1 MPLRR
6 NLHAVAV
13 LMLVAGQTAR
23 AGSPSWN
30 RTSESVGEFS
40 SPVAQAPTPQ
50 TGITAPYLGM
60 MVKEVRFPDLSAKQA
75 DWLRKAIAQQAGSP
89 LDREQ
94 VRQSLQRLYAT
105 GRFADIR
112 AEVERTSDGQV
123 LLSFVTKPNYFVES
137 LDVLGLPNRP
147 TRGQVV
153 DACKL
158 QLGELFNHDRLEQAL
173 ENINRLMEE
182 NGYYRAQVETVERT
196 NPDTQQ
202 IAILFV
208 VHAGAQAKVGAVAV
222 SGNPGYTPAQVQDI
236 ARVHPGDL
244 VSAQRVSDALNRLR
258 KKYQKQNRLLARVF
272 IRSKLYQS
280 RANRVDYTFEIQPGP
295 RVEILAQG
303 FKLPRSVLKQN
314 VPVFEESAVDDD
326 LLNEGRQN
334 LLNYMQSRG
343 YFAAQVTLRK
353 ETQTNG
359 IDLRIVYVIDPHARH
374 RLAKISIQGNTSFPT
389 DELRRQMRVQETG
402 RAFVNGRYSQ
412 SLLAQDLRRLEELY
426 KANGF
431 RAVKVTSQLIE
442 DYAGRENDLALE
454 IDVDEGART
463 LVGAFHMV
471 GNHTFPEDKF
481 RPSVIQTAPGQP
493 FSEAHIAQDRDN
505 VLNYYLNRGFP
516 HATFEAS
523 ATPSAGE
530 ANRMDVTFTIHEGE
544 QVFVDQVYVSGLQ
557 HTKPFI
563 VQRELQTQPGDP
575 LSQIDML
582 ENQRRLYDLGIFNQ
596 VDTAVQNANGKEP
609 YKNVL
614 LNVQE
619 AKRYT
624 FNYGFGFEFQTGQP
638 SEIGTNQ
645 AKGQT
650 GVSPRGSLEINRLN
664 FRGRDQTISF
674 KADVGGLQQRGL
686 ITYTHPRWNNSPA
699 WKLSV
704 TGFYD
709 HTLDVT
715 TFTSDRLEG
724 SVQAEQTISKAS
736 TMVYRFTYRR
746 VKASDIA
753 ISPEEIPLLSLPVR
767 VGEPNFSYLRNTRD
781 NDLETTKG
789 TYNSV
794 DAGVASSYF
803 GSQADF
809 SKVLVQNSTYYAF
822 GKNRPQEK
830 KFVFARS
837 IRIGL
842 ENPFGN
848 TLILPPGYACPQAS
862 QTICP
867 GATVVPLAER
877 LFAGGGNSH
886 RGFGLNQAGPRD
898 PTTGFPVGGSA
909 LLVNSVELRLPPA
922 NLPYVQD
929 NLSFALFEDMG
940 NVFTD
945 GRTMLNNLL
954 RWKQENPQNCLQPS
968 AANPNSGNSCDFSY
982 VSHAVGIGVRYKTP
996 IGPVRFDFG
1005 YNLNPPAFPSCQA
1018 TPNVSGQAPSP
1029 VCVAATK
1036 SGGVASLPYFVP
1048 QHLSHFNVY
1057 FSIGQ
1062 TF

>member
-1 MPLRR
+1 LLLRSLPGVALLLLAAAPAALAGTPLG
-6 NLHAVAV
+6 NQPSDAVEGISA
-13 LMLVAGQTAR
+13 LLPQT
-23 AGSPSWN
+23 P
-30 RTSESVGEFS
+30 
-40 SPVAQAPTPQ
+40 PQ
-50 TGITAPYLGM
+50 TGIASPYLGL
-60 MVKEVRFPDLSAKQA
+60 MVKEVQFPSLNSKEVG
-75 DWLRKAIAQQAGSP
+75 WLRKVIAQQAGSP

-94 VRQSLQRLYAT
+94 IRQSLQRLYAT

-112 AEVERTSDGQV
+112 AEVERTSEGQV
-123 LLSFVTKPNYFVES
+123 VLSFVTTPNYFVES

-153 DACKL
+153 DASKL

-182 NGYYRAQVETVERT
+182 NGFYRAQVETVERT
-196 NPDTQQ
+196 DPGTQQ

-208 VHAGAQAKVGAVAV
+208 VHPGPQAKVGAVAG
-222 SGNPGYTPAQVQDI
+222 SGNPGYTDAQIQDI
-236 ARVHPGDL
+236 AHMHPTDL
-244 VSAQRVSDALNRLR
+244 VSAERASDALNRLR
-258 KKYQKQNRLLARVF
+258 KKYQRQNRLLARVF
-272 IRSKLYQS
+272 IRSKVYQS
-280 RANRVDYTFEIQPGP
+280 SANRVDYVFEIQPGP
-295 RVEILAQG
+295 KVEILAQG
-303 FKLPRSVLKQN
+303 FKLRRSVLKQQ

-334 LLNYMQSRG
+334 LLNYMQARG
-343 YFAAQVTLRK
+343 YFAAKVGIRK
-353 ETQTNG
+353 DTQANG
-359 IDLRIVYVIDPHARH
+359 TDLRIVYVIDPHARH
-374 RLAKISIQGNTSFPT
+374 RLAKIFIRGNANFPT
-389 DELRRQMRVQETG
+389 EELRRQMTVQETG
-402 RAFVNGRYSQ
+402 RAFANGRFSQ
-412 SLLAQDLRRLEELY
+412 SLLAQDLRRIEQLY

-431 RAVKVTSQLIE
+431 RDVKVTSQLIE

-454 IDVDEGART
+454 IDVNEGART
-463 LVGAFHMV
+463 LVGSFRMV
-471 GNHTFPEDKF
+471 GNRSFPEEQF
-481 RPSVIQTAPGQP
+481 RPTVIQTAPGQP
-493 FSEAHIAQDRDN
+493 FSEAYIAQDRDN

-523 ATPSAGE
+523 AAPTPGE

-557 HTKPFI
+557 HTKPFV
-563 VQRELQTQPGDP
+563 VQRELQTHPGDP
-575 LSQIDML
+575 LSQNDML

-596 VDTAVQNANGKEP
+596 VDTALQNPNGNET

-645 AKGQT
+645 AKGET

-664 FRGRDQTISF
+664 FRGRDQTIGF

-699 WKLSV
+699 WKLTV

-736 TMVYRFTYRR
+736 TMFYRFTYRR

-803 GSQADF
+803 GSEADF
-809 SKVLVQNSTYYAF
+809 SKVLVQNSTYHAF
-822 GKNRPQEK
+822 GRNRPQEK

-837 IRIGL
+837 IRVGL

-877 LFAGGGNSH
+877 LFAGGGTSH

-898 PTTGFPVGGSA
+898 PVTGFPVGGSA
-909 LLVNSVELRLPPA
+909 MLVNSVELRLPPA

-929 NLSFALFEDMG
+929 NLSFAVFEDMG

-945 GRTMLNNLL
+945 GRTMLDNLL
-954 RWKQENPQNCLQPS
+954 RWKQKNSQNCLQPS
-968 AANPNSGNSCDFSY
+968 ATNPSSPSACDFSY

-996 IGPVRFDFG
+996 VGPVRFDFG
-1005 YNLNPPAFPSCQA
+1005 YNLNPPAFPSCEA
-1018 TPNVSGQAPSP
+1018 TASVNGQAESP

-1036 SGGVASLPYFVP
+1036 ISNGVGSLPYFIP

>member
-1 MPLRR
+1 VLVILAVQSASADSPSGNESKAASAEFSGPVVQMPL
-6 NLHAVAV
+6 
-13 LMLVAGQTAR
+13 
-23 AGSPSWN
+23 
-30 RTSESVGEFS
+30 
-40 SPVAQAPTPQ
+40 Q
-50 TGITAPYLGM
+50 TGIAASYLGVT
-60 MVKEVRFPDLSAKQA
+60 VKEVQFPNLGSEKDQNR
-75 DWLRKAIAQQAGSP
+75 LRQLIVQQAGTP

-94 VRQSLQRLYAT
+94 IRQSLQRLYAT
-105 GRFADIR
+105 GRFADIS
-112 AEVERTSDGQV
+112 AEVEPASGGQLV
-123 LLSFVTKPNYFVES
+123 LSFVTKPNYFVGS
-137 LDVLGLPNRP
+137 VDVLGLPNRP
-147 TRGQVV
+147 TRSQVL
-153 DACKL
+153 DASKL
-158 QLGELFNHDRLEQAL
+158 QLGELFNHDRSGQAL
-173 ENINRLMEE
+173 ENIKQLMEE
-182 NGYYRAQVETVERT
+182 NGYYQAQVETVEQT
-196 NPDTQQ
+196 NPEMQQ
-202 IAILFV
+202 IAITFV
-208 VHAGAQAKVGAVAV
+208 VHAGPQAKVGEVAV
-222 SGNPGYTPAQVQDI
+222 SGSPGYVSAQIQDI
-236 ARVHPGDL
+236 AQMHPGDL

-272 IRSKLYQS
+272 IRSKLYQPG
-280 RANRVDYTFEIQPGP
+280 ANRVGYTFEIQPGP
-295 RVEILAQG
+295 KVEILAQG
-303 FKLPRSVLKQN
+303 FKLRRSVLKQN

-343 YFAAQVTLRK
+343 YFAAKVAIRK
-353 ETQTNG
+353 ETKPNG
-359 IDLRIVYVIDPHARH
+359 TDLRIVYVIDPRARH
-374 RLAKISIQGNTSFPT
+374 RLAKIFIQGNTSFPT
-389 DELRRQMRVQETG
+389 EELRRQMRVQETG
-402 RAFVNGRYSQ
+402 RAFANGRYSQ
-412 SLLAQDLRRLEELY
+412 SLLAQDLRRFEQLY

-431 RAVKVTSQLIE
+431 RDVKVTSRLIE

-471 GNHTFPEDKF
+471 GNQTFPEDQF
-481 RPSVIQTAPGQP
+481 RPGVIQTAPGQP
-493 FSEAHIAQDRDN
+493 FSEAYIAQDRDN

-516 HATFEAS
+516 RATFQAS
-523 ATPSAGE
+523 ATPIARE

-557 HTKPFI
+557 HTKPF
-563 VQRELQTQPGDP
+563 VVKREMQTQPGDP
-575 LSQIDML
+575 LSQIDMM

-596 VDTAVQNANGKEP
+596 VDTAVQNPNGNEH

-638 SEIGTNQ
+638 SEVGTNQ
-645 AKGQT
+645 AKGRT
-650 GVSPRGSLEINRLN
+650 GVSPRGSLEVNRLN

-686 ITYTHPRWNNSPA
+686 ITYAHPRWNNSPA
-699 WKLSV
+699 WKLSL

-736 TMVYRFTYRR
+736 SMVYRFTYRR
-746 VKASDIA
+746 VKASDLA

-767 VGEPNFSYLRNTRD
+767 VGEPNVSYLRNTRD

-809 SKVLVQNSTYYAF
+809 SRVLIQNSTYHAF
-822 GKNRPQEK
+822 GKNRPQDK

-842 ENPFGN
+842 ENVFGN

-862 QTICP
+862 QTSCP
-867 GATVVPLAER
+867 GTTVIPLAER

-898 PTTGFPVGGSA
+898 PTTGFPLGGSGMF
-909 LLVNSVELRLPPA
+909 VNSVELRLPPA

-940 NVFTD
+940 NVFKD
-945 GRTMLNNLL
+945 GRTMLDNLL
-954 RWKQENPQNCLQPS
+954 RWKQKDPQSCLQAS
-968 AANPNSGNSCDFSY
+968 TASQCDFSY

-1018 TPNVSGQAPSP
+1018 TPSMNGQAQSP
-1029 VCVAATK
+1029 ACVAATK
-1036 SGGVASLPYFVP
+1036 TSSGVASLPYFVP
-1048 QHLSHFNVY
+1048 QHLTRFNVY